1 MAMTAKDPD
10 VVGLLGDMPAADDGI
25 DRAETRYTTE
35 AEQKGQTQHFR
46 DQLIGLLPRLR
57 RFAYS
62 LTRDADTCNDL
73 VQETCARALSRAE
86 LWQEGTRL
94 DSWLFR
100 IAQNLWLDGKRSQSA
115 RGNHVDVDE
124 IPALTG
130 TDGRTVTESRLT
142 LEEVTR
148 GISQLKSEH
157 QIIIG
162 LVCVDGMSYKEAAEV
177 LELPIGTVMSRLSR
191 ARLELSAILEKGGGK
206 AARAA
211 AEDRRG

>member
-1 MAMTAKDPD
+1 MAMTAKSPD
-10 VVGLLGDMPAADDGI
+10 ALGFLGDMPSANGGIENADNRCLTD
-25 DRAETRYTTE
+25 E
-35 AEQKGQTQHFR
+35 ARKEHADNLR
-46 DQLIGLLPRLR
+46 DQLLGLLPRLR

-62 LTRDADTCNDL
+62 LTRDSDACNDL
-73 VQETCARALSRAE
+73 VQETCVRALSKTE

-100 IAQNLWLDGKRSQSA
+100 IAQNLWLDGKRAQTA
-115 RGNHVDVDE
+115 RGGRVDLDE
-124 IPALTG
+124 MPALVG
-130 TDGRTVTESRLT
+130 DDGRTVTESRLT

-148 GISQLKSEH
+148 GIAHLKSEH

-191 ARLELSAILEKGGGK
+191 ARLELHAILEAGG
-206 AARAA
+206 ANARRTGVGV
-211 AEDRRG
+211 RRG